1 MSKRIAWVALSM
13 VAFAGI
19 AVAAEGLT
27 AKDIMGKMNKGPNSA
42 LARLKAEFKG
52 APDWDKVTATSKEV
66 VELTEALGKASP
78 KKGDADSWAKLTG
91 AWVADAKALE
101 TAAKDHNTKA
111 AKAAFGKLGAAC
123 KSCHTSHK

>member
-27 AKDIMGKMNKGPNSA
+27 AKDVMKKLNGGPKGA
-42 LARLKAEFKG
+42 LNVVKAELKG
-52 APDWDKVTATSKEV
+52 SPDWDKVTATSKEI

-78 KKGDADSWAKLTG
+78 KKGDADSWAKHTG
-91 AWVADAKALE
+91 AWVTDAKALA
-101 TAAKDHNTKA
+101 TAAGAHDTKA
-111 AKAAFGKLGAAC
+111 AKAAVGKLGAAC
-123 KSCHTSHK
+123 KSCHTAHK